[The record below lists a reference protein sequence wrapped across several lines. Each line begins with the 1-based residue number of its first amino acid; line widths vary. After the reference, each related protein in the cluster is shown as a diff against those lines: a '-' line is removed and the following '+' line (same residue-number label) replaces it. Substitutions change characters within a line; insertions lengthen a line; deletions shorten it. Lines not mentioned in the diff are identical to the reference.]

1 MNKIVRQLTL
11 FIVVLV
17 SLSVLVGCTG
27 QSSPSERED
36 DSPSTITET
45 EGGQETNGST
55 AGSKVA
61 VITPYLAQPGTQFY
75 LEGFEAAATDKEWDV
90 NVIDT
95 AGDVA
100 AVISRIEDVVNQGVD
115 AIVINVDPAQVA
127 AGLEVAADAGV
138 PVFGMDSGTDPLL
151 VTNVTSNGYA
161 MAAETATYVANR
173 LDGAGRVVM
182 FVFDPFPPV
191 QIRGVVAD
199 AIFGNYP
206 DIEIIDR
213 ITPAVDDGGI
223 ADSRAQME
231 AVLAANPEP
240 GSIGAVWAAWDQPAL
255 GALQAIEAAGREDEG
270 IVIVGIDANPQ
281 AIEAISSG
289 GNFEAS
295 VAQDFVGIG
304 STTVDMVE
312 RQLAGEV
319 IKEQVVYVPTS
330 LVTLANASGGAA
342 ENSAADDTDTSGTSG
357 ANVAVITP
365 YLAQPGT
372 QFYLEG
378 FEAAAAEQGWNVNVI
393 DTAGDVAAVI
403 SRIED
408 VANQGVDAIVINV
421 DPAQVAAGLEVAA
434 DAGIPVFGMDSGA
447 DPLLVTNVTSNGYA
461 MAAETATYV
470 ANRLEGVGRVV
481 MFVFDPFP
489 PVQIRGV
496 VADAIFGNYPDIEI
510 IDRITPAVDDGGI
523 ADSRAQMEA
532 VLAAN
537 LEPGSIGAVWA
548 AWDQPALGA
557 LLAIEAAGREDEGIV
572 IVGIDANPQAVDAI
586 SAGGNF
592 EASVAQ
598 DFMGIGSTTV
608 AMVTRYLNGE
618 TIKERVS
625 YVPTELVTVGN
636 VSAYMAEE

>member
-1 MNKIVRQLTL
+1 M
-11 FIVVLV
+11 
-17 SLSVLVGCTG
+17 
-27 QSSPSERED
+27 
-36 DSPSTITET
+36 
-45 EGGQETNGST
+45 
-55 AGSKVA
+55 
-61 VITPYLAQPGTQFY
+61 ITPYLAQPGTQFY
-75 LEGFEAAATDKEWDV
+75 LEGFEAAAAEKGWEV

-115 AIVINVDPAQVA
+115 AIVINVDPTQVT
-127 AGLEVAADAGV
+127 AGLQVAADAGI
-138 PVFGMDSGTDPLL
+138 PVFGMDSGADPLL
-151 VTNVTSNGYA
+151 VTNVTSNGYQ

-173 LDGAGRVVM
+173 IEGAGNVVM

-199 AIFGNYP
+199 AIFANYP
-206 DIEIIDR
+206 DIEVIDR

-240 GSIGAVWAAWDQPAL
+240 GSIAAVWAAWDQPAL
-255 GALQAIEAAGREDEG
+255 GVLQAIEAAGRENEG

-281 AIEAISSG
+281 AVDAIAAG

-295 VAQDFVGIG
+295 VAQDFQGIG

-312 RQLAGEV
+312 RYLQGET
-319 IKEQVVYVPTS
+319 IKERVVYVPTK
-330 LVTLANASGGAA
+330 LVTAANVGGD
-342 ENSAADDTDTSGTSG
+342 EAADDNATDANTG
-357 ANVAVITP
+357 AKIAVITP

-372 QFYLEG
+372 QFYVEG
-378 FEAAAAEQGWNVNVI
+378 FNAAAEEQGWEVNVI

-408 VANQGVDAIVINV
+408 VVNQGVDAIVINV
-421 DPAQVAAGLEVAA
+421 DPTQVSAGLQVAA

-470 ANRLEGVGRVV
+470 ANRIEGAGNVV

-496 VADAIFGNYPDIEI
+496 VAGAIFANYPDIEVL
-510 IDRITPAVDDGGI
+510 DRITPAVDDGGI

-537 LEPGSIGAVWA
+537 PEPGSIAAVWA

-557 LLAIEAAGREDEGIV
+557 LQAIEAAGRQNEGIV

-586 SAGGNF
+586 AAGGNF

-598 DFMGIGSTTV
+598 DFQGIGATTV
-608 AMVTRYLNGE
+608 ALVARHLNGE
-618 TIKERVS
+618 EIKERVV
-625 YVPTELVTVGN
+625 YVPTELVTAGN
-636 VSAYMAEE
+636 VGEFGQE